1 MKNSGQTYADG
12 KRESVKHSRQTH
24 AESGG
29 SVRDYRDERLP
40 QIVEDRLQEAYEQI
54 RRGEIKQM
62 KGQKDSYRA
71 DSYAESRDR
80 ENKAERHR
88 KKRRSGTRRWMSAA
102 AVLALVILIPS
113 AVYAAVVYFQ
123 KTDHLEK
130 DALTYEFALNYEITP
145 GEYQVKADYIPKG
158 FADDE
163 DGDGKYYGENEEW
176 ITIMPIY
183 TTAELDK
190 INGQITVE
198 KIDRVDHTELS
209 GMPADVITFQDAEK
223 NRSNTYIFLFN
234 EEEGYVLNIVAG
246 YGMDRQE
253 LLEFADSLKVERTG
267 DGHYETE
274 EEKALREKQEQD
286 ESAAMQEGEKVWD
299 TLMRLGIPE
308 EKMIPVGGELFNY
321 DGSCSYTVTDY
332 EFLSSIEGFA
342 EGDFFDYTRF
352 DGWLNPDK
360 TLRPYTRRHLDEN
373 GEVIEEEKAEQEIL
387 RVSVK
392 AHCYDDTDPDIPL
405 GFALQYVTK
414 TENDS
419 VTWAENIY
427 EAVPAEEYYL
437 QMDDSAVYFDKAV
450 HVNGGERN
458 HFFYREMKAGEDL
471 EYTLLFVVDKDRKD
485 DFLLYPDGSNYDL
498 WQTESMT
505 AEEIRSSLQG
515 YIRLKPITPPQ
526 AVGH

>member
-1 MKNSGQTYADG
+1 MKNSGQTYTDG
-12 KRESVKHSRQTH
+12 KRASVKHGIQTH
-24 AESGG
+24 AESEA

-40 QIVEDRLQEAYEQI
+40 QIVEDRLQEVYGQI

-71 DSYAESRDR
+71 DSCVGSRDR
-80 ENKAERHR
+80 ENKAERRR
-88 KKRRSGTRRWMSAA
+88 KKRRSGARSWLSAA
-102 AVLALVILIPS
+102 AVLALVLIIPS

-123 KTDHLEK
+123 KTERVEG
-130 DALTYEFALNYEITP
+130 DALTYEFALNYELVP
-145 GEYQVKADYIPKG
+145 GEYQVKAGYIPKG
-158 FADDE
+158 FSDD
-163 DGDGKYYGENEEW
+163 DGYGKYYGEDDEW

-198 KIDRVDHTELS
+198 KIDKVDHTELS

-246 YGMDRQE
+246 YSVDRQE
-253 LLEFADSLKVERTG
+253 LLEFADSLKAERIG
-267 DGHYETE
+267 DGRYETE

-342 EGDFFDYTRF
+342 EGDFFDFTRF

-360 TLRPYTRRHLDEN
+360 TLRPYARRHFDEN
-373 GEVIEEEKAEQEIL
+373 GEVIEEEKVEQEIL

-392 AHCYDDTDPDIPL
+392 ARCYDDTDPDIPL
-405 GFALQYVTK
+405 SFALQYVTE
-414 TENDS
+414 TENGG
-419 VTWAENIY
+419 VTWAEDIY

-450 HVNGGERN
+450 NVNSGERN

-471 EYTLLFVVDKDRKD
+471 EYTLLFVVDKDRKN
-485 DFLLYPDGSNYDL
+485 DFLLYPEGSNYDL

-515 YIRLKPITPPQ
+515 YIRLKSITPQQ